1 MSHGSSEVTEVS
13 VDPERG
19 TREKRFRDGRR
30 EVWYSN
36 GNRKEVS
43 SDGQTVKVSLPGK
56 FDTDTKYLQI
66 PINNLKRPFNCT
78 SKNKIFTAVSRQ
90 SKNLYSCLEY

>member
-1 MSHGSSEVTEVS
+1 M
-13 VDPERG
+13 DPERG

-43 SDGQTVKVSLPGK
+43 SDGQTVKVSLPVK
-56 FDTDTKYLQI
+56 FATDTKYLQI

-90 SKNLYSCLEY
+90 SKNSFIHSCLEY